1 MILEKIAQT
10 SQSLKKSIIETS
22 KLLWSFKWYILVYLM
37 FVIMMF
43 DGYLNP
49 PAKDSPI
56 WGAEAT
62 KGDWMYFN
70 QEVYIG
76 SFKQSLISIMLFFF
90 IGTSNM
96 RNHPLLAK
104 IIFLSPLFALII
116 GLITGTLE

>member
-1 MILEKIAQT
+1 MLINTIKKHIA
-10 SQSLKKSIIETS
+10 ETA
-22 KLLWSFKWYILVYLM
+22 KLLWSFKWYISVYLM

-43 DGYLNP
+43 DEYLNP
-49 PAKDSPI
+49 PTKDSPI

-62 KGDWMYFN
+62 RGDWMYFN

-76 SFKQSLISIMLFFF
+76 SFTQSLIIIMLFFF

-104 IIFLSPLFALII
+104 IIFLLPLFALII
-116 GLITGTLE
+116 GLIMGIVE

>member
-1 MILEKIAQT
+1 MLINTI
-10 SQSLKKSIIETS
+10 KKHIVETA
-22 KLLWSFKWYILVYLM
+22 KLLWSFKWYTSVYLI

-43 DGYLNP
+43 DEYLNP
-49 PAKDSPI
+49 PTKDSPI
-56 WGAEAT
+56 WNAEAM

-76 SFKQSLISIMLFFF
+76 SFKQSLIIIMLFFF